1 MIDILRW
8 IIIILSILLI
18 VFISVDTFTGVNFL
32 ESRRYM
38 TFQFWVC
45 IIFMADFFIELTLS
59 ANRWSY
65 VRSHFL
71 YFLLSIPYLNL
82 IDILQIHLTP
92 EQLFFVR
99 FIPLA
104 RGVMAM
110 TIVVGAISENK
121 LTSFLM
127 SYIVSLASFIYLGSL
142 LFYYCESGVNTAVT
156 NFGLAL
162 WWACMNAT
170 TLGCDIYPVTVT
182 GKILGCILSVGGII
196 MFPLFTVYITALI
209 RQYTKTHKIL
219 SAINSHRTQKNSNFA
234 DQSDISQ
241 DEMHNASQ
249 HN

>member
-1 MIDILRW
+1 MTSEGNDKFRKYLIDILRW

-45 IIFMADFFIELTLS
+45 VIFMADFFIELTLS
-59 ANRWSY
+59 ANRWGY

-71 YFLLSIPYLNL
+71 YFLLSIPY
-82 IDILQIHLTP
+82 
-92 EQLFFVR
+92 R

-156 NFGLAL
+156 DFGLAL

-209 RQYTKTHKIL
+209 RQYTKTHKFY
-219 SAINSHRTQKNSNFA
+219 Q
-234 DQSDISQ
+234 Q
-241 DEMHNASQ
+241 
-249 HN
+249 